1 MQHCIFVFSF
11 SGDKIPGIGVIEVM
25 VLTAGQ
31 VVLIFFIILGFFA
44 VIGMIFVCELIY
56 KGIKDIKQDHFDA
69 ASPIPGKPTKLQLP
83 NDLIVYPEA
92 ETKWQ
97 SGMMAENGVYHK

>member
-1 MQHCIFVFSF
+1 MVFFSF

-44 VIGMIFVCELIY
+44 VIMMIFVCEVIY
-56 KGIKDIKQDHFDA
+56 KSIKDIKQDHFDA
-69 ASPIPGKPTKLQLP
+69 SSPVPGQPTKLQLP
-83 NDLIVYPEA
+83 KDLIVYPEA

-97 SGMMAENGVYHK
+97 SGMAENGVFHK